1 MSRRRSQGKPG
12 IVISKRSI
20 RRGGYFSFYIFFL
33 LICYKCLIIRVKYLD
48 NNMIK
53 HPFYD
58 LHVRSGQQDSA
69 YKTLAGIGWK
79 GACMITPEGIESKQP
94 LELSDDPSQQMVRG
108 ALIAPKT
115 PDSVQ
120 KMARS
125 ALESGADI
133 ILVEGGVEEINRA
146 AAECWEV
153 DVICHPERVP
163 GKDPLDQ
170 KNSGIDDVMARFMA
184 ERGIAIEICLL
195 ELLSCYGVVRAQV
208 MGRMRQNIMLAKKYK
223 TPIII
228 TSGAKDRYGMRAP
241 HDLVSL
247 GITLGM
253 DAGMA
258 KKAVSDHPAM
268 LIKKS
273 IDRRGSDVL
282 LAGLEVVSW
291 GTPKGNRNKKLFGW
305 Y

>member
-1 MSRRRSQGKPG
+1 M
-12 IVISKRSI
+12 
-20 RRGGYFSFYIFFL
+20 
-33 LICYKCLIIRVKYLD
+33 
-48 NNMIK
+48 
-53 HPFYD
+53 
-58 LHVRSGQQDSA
+58 
-69 YKTLAGIGWK
+69 K
-79 GACMITPEGIESKQP
+79 GAI
-94 LELSDDPSQQMVRG
+94 LS
-108 ALIAPKT
+108 PKT

-125 ALESGADI
+125 ALESGADM
-133 ILVEGGVEEINRA
+133 ILVAGGDEEINRA
-146 AAECWEV
+146 ASECWEV
-153 DVICHPERVP
+153 DVLCHPERVS

-170 KNSGIDDVMARFMA
+170 KSSGIDDVMARFMA
-184 ERGIAIEICLL
+184 ERGIAIEICLS

-208 MGRMRQNIMLAKKYK
+208 MGRMRQNIKLARKYK

-228 TSGAKDRYGMRAP
+228 TSGARDIYGMRAP
-241 HDLVSL
+241 QDLYSL

-258 KKAVSDHPAM
+258 KKAVSDYPVM

-273 IDRRGSDVL
+273 VDRRSSDVL

-291 GTPKGNRNKKLFGW
+291 GTSKGKQNKKMFGW

>member
-1 MSRRRSQGKPG
+1 M
-12 IVISKRSI
+12 KR
-20 RRGGYFSFYIFFL
+20 
-33 LICYKCLIIRVKYLD
+33 
-48 NNMIK
+48 
-53 HPFYD
+53 PFYD
-58 LHVRSGQQDSA
+58 LHMKPDQTDQA
-69 YKTLAGIGWK
+69 YLTLAGIGWA
-79 GACMITPEGIESKQP
+79 GACRVTSGGLDSKP
-94 LELSDDPSQQMVRG
+94 AEERSVDPSLQMMRG
-108 ALIAPKT
+108 ALITPKT

-125 ALESGADI
+125 ALETAD
-133 ILVEGGVEEINRA
+133 LVLVAGGDEEINRA
-146 AAECWEV
+146 ASECWEV
-153 DVICHPERVP
+153 DVICHPERVS

-184 ERGIAIEICLL
+184 ERGIAIEICLS
-195 ELLSCYGVVRAQV
+195 ELLSCYGVVRAQL

-228 TSGAKDRYGMRAP
+228 TSGARDRFGMRAP
-241 HDLVSL
+241 QDLCSL

-253 DAGMA
+253 DPGMA
-258 KKAVSDHPAM
+258 KKAVSDYPAM

-273 IDRRGSDVL
+273 IDRSGSDVL

-291 GTPKGNRNKKLFGW
+291 GASKGNQKKKMFGW